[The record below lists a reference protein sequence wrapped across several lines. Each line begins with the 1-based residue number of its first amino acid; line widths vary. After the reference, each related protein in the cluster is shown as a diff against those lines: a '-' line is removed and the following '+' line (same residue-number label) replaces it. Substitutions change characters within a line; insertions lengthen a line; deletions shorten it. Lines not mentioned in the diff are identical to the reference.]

1 MAGPAGRVRLAI
13 VWRIRSAWR
22 RVSGK
27 TAAKSRSALAAA
39 GTAAALFLM
48 AVTGRG
54 GPANGP
60 TTVYISAGPAE
71 SPAKPIALAPP
82 DLLDQL
88 HALGRPE
95 GPGAVLLNA
104 EYNGNVVEGQAEFDA
119 VFQVYCRT
127 DEPTTV
133 AIPLDGVQLTGDVL
147 LDGAPVEATALPSP
161 QAGFT
166 LPVRGRPKAGE
177 PPHKVE
183 LHFRTPVIATPEER
197 NVQFTAPRLAQS
209 RLTMRVPRGSADLQ
223 APVKYGAQK
232 VSAEGDFLEAELG
245 RVSAPVRVRWLPEG
259 WATRQ
264 GEVQYREAYFWDLR
278 VDASSL
284 TAFLSY
290 TIAHGPRSALT
301 VKVPK
306 ELEVLGVS
314 ARRPRDG
321 GPLRLRDWRVRGA
334 GADRALE
341 MDFASPLTGDLE
353 VLLKLAPK
361 APLPP
366 SFVLP
371 LPSPQGRPIRD
382 KGAYLA
388 YRVQGLE
395 VERVNPLGVTGIRPE
410 EFALF
415 WPASSDPNDV
425 WSRPT
430 RTRWPTPRRSCA
442 KTTTIRRSSA

>member
-147 LDGAPVEATALPSP
+147 LDGRRS
-161 QAGFT
+161 
-166 LPVRGRPKAGE
+166 RPR
-177 PPHKVE
+177 P
-183 LHFRTPVIATPEER
+183 FRDRRPA
-197 NVQFTAPRLAQS
+197 S
-209 RLTMRVPRGSADLQ
+209 RCRCA
-223 APVKYGAQK
+223 A
-232 VSAEGDFLEAELG
+232 
-245 RVSAPVRVRWLPEG
+245 
-259 WATRQ
+259 
-264 GEVQYREAYFWDLR
+264 
-278 VDASSL
+278 
-284 TAFLSY
+284 
-290 TIAHGPRSALT
+290 GPRPANRRTRSSCT
-301 VKVPK
+301 
-306 ELEVLGVS
+306 S
-314 ARRPRDG
+314 ARP
-321 GPLRLRDWRVRGA
+321 
-334 GADRALE
+334 
-341 MDFASPLTGDLE
+341 
-353 VLLKLAPK
+353 
-361 APLPP
+361 
-366 SFVLP
+366 
-371 LPSPQGRPIRD
+371 
-382 KGAYLA
+382 
-388 YRVQGLE
+388 
-395 VERVNPLGVTGIRPE
+395 
-410 EFALF
+410 
-415 WPASSDPNDV
+415 
-425 WSRPT
+425 
-430 RTRWPTPRRSCA
+430 
-442 KTTTIRRSSA
+442 